1 MRLWLAIA
9 SRIDAVNEWIGRAVY
24 WMTLLMVLVGSFNA
38 LARYLDR
45 YTGFGL
51 SSNMYIEMQWYMF
64 SLIFLLGAAYA
75 LRHEAHV
82 RVDVLFTRLSP
93 HGRAWVNLLGTLL
106 LLIPFCLFILAT
118 SWPSVS
124 NSWRVFETSPDPGG
138 LPRYLI
144 KSAIPLAFLLLLL
157 QGVVL
162 AIKQIAIL
170 RGEMTD
176 DMSIQSQAERI
187 RDGL

>member
-9 SRIDAVNEWIGRAVY
+9 SRIDAVNEAIGRVVY
-24 WMTLLMVLVGSFNA
+24 WLTFLMVLVGSFNA

-45 YTGFGL
+45 FTGLGL

-64 SLIFLLGAAYA
+64 SVVFLLGAAYA

-82 RVDVLFTRLSP
+82 RVDVLFARLSP
-93 HGRAWVNLLGTLL
+93 RGRAWVNLLGTFL

-118 SWPSVS
+118 SWPTVS
-124 NSWRVFETSPDPGG
+124 NSWKVLEVSPDPGG
-138 LPRYLI
+138 LPRYPI
-144 KSAIPLAFLLLLL
+144 KSAIPLAFFLLLL
-157 QGVVL
+157 QGIVL
-162 AIKQIAIL
+162 AVKQIAIL

-176 DMSIQSQAERI
+176 DMSIQSQADRI